1 MAIRAVRIGVWS
13 IVSLLVLIVAG
24 VGIFV
29 ASFDPN
35 SYKPRIVAAV
45 KQATGRDIDLKGNIH
60 LALSLQPTLTVQDVS
75 FSNPPGFSR
84 PQMATLQ
91 ELDLQLALFPL
102 IHHQVE
108 INSLVLVKPDI
119 LLETNAKGQSN
130 WTFTPQSQPLTA
142 TPNTSGAESGEK
154 TQTNINVAM
163 LEVQNGTVTWR
174 DDATKQSA
182 VLGVTSLTT
191 TAPSPDANLHL
202 AMTAAYN
209 GNAFTLDGDVGPLT
223 RLQETAAKTAWP
235 VQLTVQA
242 AGAKLALDGS
252 IAQPDQARGYNL
264 KINATVPDLTALAP
278 FAGGKPL
285 PPLHDIVLAAQVA
298 DGGHPVPD
306 ISSLT
311 LHIGASDLSATVP
324 GFQLAKLDISVPKP
338 DQPAQ
343 VALQATFDGQPAA
356 LNGTAGLLPVLL
368 SGGKT
373 TNPVPMDLSAQLLGS
388 SVSVKGSAAYANGLP
403 SLQATVRSDKLDADA
418 LIAALTKPKS
428 SPPAAGG
435 APAGS
440 APAGGA
446 PAAGPA
452 PAPAPKPAAS
462 NRIFPDTPLPF
473 DLLRKADAVVT
484 LAIANVIWDKAQYK
498 AVAAHLDLHNGA
510 LKLEQVAADLP
521 AGHLSG
527 ALTAVDTPPAPPVTL
542 HLDAPAL
549 ALGPLLAAMGKP
561 GFISGNLEVHANLS
575 GAGASPHAIASTLN
589 GTLGLDMAN
598 GTVDNRLLGS
608 ALGSVLSAVNVLDL
622 VGRGGN
628 SAVQCFAARLNARN
642 GIGTLQPLVL
652 SSSLIT
658 MEGSGTINLGAETVD
673 LRLRPQGRVAGT
685 SIVVPLKVEGSLRSP
700 SVHSD
705 TAATIG
711 ANAGTVAGTFL
722 GNATP
727 LGLLGGALGEQKLLG
742 GGESVNC
749 GAALAAAR
757 GEAAPAGATSAQPA
771 PAHAPQSQPKLP
783 NPGQLLQ
790 KLFR

>member
-1 MAIRAVRIGVWS
+1 MASRAVRIGVWS
-13 IVSLLVLIVAG
+13 IVALLVLVVAG
-24 VGIFV
+24 VGIFF

-108 INSLVLVKPDI
+108 INRLVLVKPDI

-130 WTFTPQSQPLTA
+130 WTFTPQSQPS
-142 TPNTSGAESGEK
+142 TPVPAASGAEPGEK
-154 TQTNINVAM
+154 TQTAINVEK

-174 DDATKQSA
+174 DDGTKQSA
-182 VLGVTSLTT
+182 VLAVTSLTA

-202 AMTAAYN
+202 AMSAAYN

-223 RLQETAAKTAWP
+223 RLQDTAAKTAWP
-235 VQLTVQA
+235 IQLTLQA
-242 AGAKLALDGS
+242 AGAKLALDGT
-252 IAQPDQARGYNL
+252 IAQPEQARGYNV

-298 DGGHPVPD
+298 DGGHPLPD
-306 ISSLT
+306 IASLT
-311 LHIGASDLSATVP
+311 LHVGASDLSATIP
-324 GFQLAKLDISVPKP
+324 GFKLAKLDISIPKA

-343 VALQATFDGQPAA
+343 IALQATLDNQPAT

-373 TNPVPMDLSAQLLGS
+373 TNPVPIDLVAQLLGS

-403 SLQATVRSDKLDADA
+403 SLQATIKSDKLDADA
-418 LIAALTKPKS
+418 LIAALTKPTP
-428 SPPAAGG
+428 SPPASG
-435 APAGS
+435 APPAAGS
-440 APAGGA
+440 APAAA
-446 PAAGPA
+446 PAA
-452 PAPAPKPAAS
+452 APKPAAS

-473 DLLRKADAVVT
+473 NLLRKADAVVN
-484 LAIANVIWDKAQYK
+484 LAIANVIWDKVQYK
-498 AVAAHLDLHNGA
+498 SIAAHLELHNGA
-510 LKLEQVAADLP
+510 LKLDQVAADLP

-542 HLDAPAL
+542 RLDAPAL
-549 ALGPLLAAMGKP
+549 ALGPLFTAMGKP

-575 GAGASPHAIASTLN
+575 GAGASPHAIASSLN
-589 GTLGLDMAN
+589 GTIGVDMAN

-608 ALGSVLSAVNVLDL
+608 ALGSVLSAVNALDL
-622 VGRGGN
+622 VGRGGT

-642 GIGTLQPLVL
+642 GVGTLQPLVL

-658 MEGSGTINLGAETVD
+658 MEGGGTINLGAETMD
-673 LRLRPQGRVAGT
+673 LRVRPQGRVAGT
-685 SIVVPLKVEGSLRSP
+685 PIVVPLKVEGSLRSP
-700 SVHSD
+700 SVSSD

-711 ANAGTVAGTFL
+711 ANAGTVAGTVL

-727 LGLLGGALGEQKLLG
+727 LGLLGGALGGQKLLG
-742 GGESVNC
+742 SGESVNC

-757 GEAAPAGATSAQPA
+757 GEAAPASASPAQPA
-771 PAHAPQSQPKLP
+771 PAHPPQPQPKVP

>member
-1 MAIRAVRIGVWS
+1 MASRAVRIGVWS
-13 IVSLLVLIVAG
+13 IVGLLVLIVAG
-24 VGIFV
+24 IGVFF
-29 ASFDPN
+29 ATFDPN

-45 KQATGRDIDLKGNIH
+45 KQATGRDIDLKGDIH

-91 ELDLQLALFPL
+91 ELDLQLALMPL

-108 INSLVLVKPDI
+108 IDRLVLVKPDI

-130 WTFTPQSQPLTA
+130 WTFTPQSQPA
-142 TPNTSGAESGEK
+142 TPAPTTSGPEPAEK
-154 TQTNINVAM
+154 TQSSINIEK

-174 DDATKQSA
+174 DEATKQSA
-182 VLGVTSLTT
+182 VLAVTSLTT

-202 AMTAAYN
+202 AMNAAYN
-209 GNAFTLDGDVGPLT
+209 GNAFTLDGDVGPLS
-223 RLQETAAKTAWP
+223 RLQDTAAKTAWP
-235 VQLTVQA
+235 IQLTVQA
-242 AGAKLALDGS
+242 AGAKLGLDGN
-252 IAQPDQARGYNL
+252 ITQPEQVRGYNL

-285 PPLHDIVLAAQVA
+285 PPLRDIVLAAQVA
-298 DGGHPVPD
+298 DGGHPLPD

-311 LHIGASDLSATVP
+311 LRVGASDLSATVP
-324 GFQLAKLDISVPKP
+324 GFKLAKFDVSIPKP

-343 VALQATFDGQPAA
+343 IALQATLDNQPAT
-356 LNGTAGLLPVLL
+356 LSGTAGLLPVLL

-373 TNPVPMDLSAQLLGS
+373 TNPVPIDLTAKLLDS

-403 SLQATVRSDKLDADA
+403 SLQASIKSDKLDADA
-418 LIAALTKPKS
+418 LIAALAKPAP
-428 SPPAAGG
+428 SPPTPGAAPAGG

-440 APAGGA
+440 APAA
-446 PAAGPA
+446 PPA
-452 PAPAPKPAAS
+452 SAPKPASS

-473 DLLRKADAVVT
+473 NLLRKADAAVT
-484 LAIANVIWDKAQYK
+484 LSIADLIWDKAHYK
-498 AVAAHLDLHNGA
+498 SIAAHLELHNGA

-521 AGHLSG
+521 AGHLTG

-542 HLDAPAL
+542 RLDAPAL
-549 ALGPLLAAMGKP
+549 ALGPLFAAMGKP
-561 GFISGNLEVHANLS
+561 GYISGNLEVHANLS
-575 GAGASPHAIASTLN
+575 GAGASPHAIASSLN
-589 GTLGLDMAN
+589 GTLGVDMAN

-622 VGRGGN
+622 VGRGGT
-628 SAVQCFAARLNARN
+628 SAVQCFAARLNTKN
-642 GIGTLQPLVL
+642 GTGTLQPLVL

-658 MEGSGTINLGAETVD
+658 MEGGGTINLGAETMD
-673 LRLRPQGRVAGT
+673 LRIRPQGRVAGT
-685 SIVVPLKVEGSLRSP
+685 PIVVPLKVEGSLRSP
-700 SVHSD
+700 SVASD

-711 ANAGTVAGTFL
+711 ANAGAVAGSVL
-722 GNATP
+722 GKSTP

-742 GGESVNC
+742 GSGEAVNC

-757 GEAAPAGATSAQPA
+757 GEAAPAAATSAQPA
-771 PAHAPQSQPKLP
+771 PAPAQKSQPKPP